1 MGIIRANANCDWS
14 KRAHLPALLGMPDF
28 ELTAVCASRPETV
41 EESRAFYGAN
51 PAFHDCTEMSN
62 DPDVDLV
69 WSRGSQPSGPKLEEG
84 SVYRQDRSTPAAMRV
99 CHTPS

>member
-1 MGIIRANANCDWS
+1 MGIIGANANCDWS

-69 WSRGSQPSGPKLEEG
+69 VAPRLTALRAKARRGFCLSSR
-84 SVYRQDRSTPAAMRV
+84 
-99 CHTPS
+99 